1 MELNLSFEKILP
13 TAIQIQD
20 LYLLLKKRKY
30 FISHKVLP
38 EFEEHKKFVLKNPYK
53 YWYFV
58 FLDKIKIGTFYIM
71 FDNSVG
77 INLIQQNQFIL
88 KVLIE
93 YINNN
98 FIPEEPKFSLVPN
111 YFYVN
116 ISSQNKELREIL
128 NNLKIPMIQISYKI

>member
-71 FDNSVG
+71 FDNSIG